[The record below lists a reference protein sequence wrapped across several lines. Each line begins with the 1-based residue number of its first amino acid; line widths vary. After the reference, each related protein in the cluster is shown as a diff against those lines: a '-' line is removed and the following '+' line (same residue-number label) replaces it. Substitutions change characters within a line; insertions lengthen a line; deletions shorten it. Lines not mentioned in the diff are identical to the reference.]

1 MNDMGCHDPMLDMEK
16 LPDAYDNGHW
26 EWHRQMSFETAY
38 GFIYE
43 VVNTI
48 TGQRYLG
55 KKNYRHMGKS
65 RKLKSTGK
73 QAQMNWR
80 AYTGSSE
87 KLNDDIQ
94 EHGIDKFRFFVIA
107 EYHTKGGLNWG
118 EIWSQT
124 YREIPTRKLPSGDR
138 MYYNRV
144 ISACKWI
151 PTEEI
156 TQEHK
161 DSIKRLK

>member
-1 MNDMGCHDPMLDMEK
+1 MK
-16 LPDAYDNGHW
+16 
-26 EWHRQMSFETAY
+26 FETAY

-43 VVNTI
+43 VVNLD
-48 TGQRYLG
+48 TGKRYLG

-65 RKLKSTGK
+65 RRTKDNK
-73 QAQMNWR
+73 QPQMSWR
-80 AYTGSSE
+80 TYTGSSE
-87 KLNDDIQ
+87 ALNKDI
-94 EHGIDKFRFFVIA
+94 EDNGKDHFRFFVIA
-107 EYHTKGGLNWG
+107 EYNTKGGLNWG

-124 YREIPTRKLPSGDR
+124 YREIPTRKLPDGER

-156 TQEHK
+156 TDEHK
-161 DSIKRLK
+161 QSIKRLK